1 MKASGELGFIGIS
14 QRPSQAPF
22 AFLGRSAPHPRA
34 FLVAVPALSQSAFT
48 AALVCGRLPSKKTA
62 ATLWRWGWNGEVG
75 MRPRKEGLI
84 FSLFL
89 VSSDVFL
96 SGKSTGKS
104 DQLPRG
110 QVVRAGLVPL
120 SSS

>member
-1 MKASGELGFIGIS
+1 M
-14 QRPSQAPF
+14 
-22 AFLGRSAPHPRA
+22 RS
-34 FLVAVPALSQSAFT
+34 
-48 AALVCGRLPSKKTA
+48 
-62 ATLWRWGWNGEVG
+62 
-75 MRPRKEGLI
+75 RKEGLI